1 MKGFKKIKL
10 RPEFLRDIRRLTKK
24 FRTIEEDLRI
34 FIETQLVYFHKLK
47 LDNRGVF
54 RIPDLEAAS
63 PPIYKAKKFAC
74 RSLRGTGS
82 RSGIRVIYA
91 YFEVADRIELIEIY
105 YKDDQDNA
113 DRDRISRF
121 FQSIRDE

>member
-1 MKGFKKIKL
+1 MKGFKKIEL

-47 LDNRGVF
+47 LDNGGVF
-54 RIPDLEAAS
+54 RIPDLEAVN
-63 PPIYKAKKFAC
+63 PPVYKAKKFAC

-91 YFEVADRIELIEIY
+91 YFEVEDRIELIEIY
-105 YKDDQDNA
+105 YKGDQENA